1 MQRLLLQFHTPNV
14 SRHFLASPV
23 FAMRWF
29 TVATLIA
36 CLSSTLFAHH
46 PDKENYPVHP
56 RIDLIGPLGNWLPP
70 SYRRRYNRPS
80 NIAGKVSYSIAPSS
94 LEAMSWHASKH
105 RNAYKDHKPRTVMH
119 YFYPKPWDAIKIG
132 PRIDTVNTTE
142 IDNTPSALP
151 AFQADETLQDVLQK
165 EDDIL
170 QQLRNSP
177 EEGASPSDQPLPP
190 TGANSNNP
198 VEQLIEGDKIPQ
210 PTVAPE
216 TGK

>member
-1 MQRLLLQFHTPNV
+1 MQHLLQFHNPAV
-14 SRHFLASPV
+14 SRHLLASPV
-23 FAMRWF
+23 FVMRWF

-56 RIDLIGPLGNWLPP
+56 RIDLIGPLGNLLPP

-80 NIAGKVSYSIAPSS
+80 NIAGKISYYIAPSS

-119 YFYPKPWDAIKIG
+119 YFYPKPWEAIKIG
-132 PRIDTVNTTE
+132 PRVDTVNMKEITE
-142 IDNTPSALP
+142 VPSAFP
-151 AFQADETLQDVLQK
+151 PFQADETVRHVIQK
-165 EDDIL
+165 GDGMLEK
-170 QQLRNSP
+170 LRQTP
-177 EEGASPSDQPLPP
+177 EEGASPSDQPLRP
-190 TGANSNNP
+190 TDADSNDP
-198 VEQLIEGDKIPQ
+198 VQQLIEGDKIPQ
-210 PTVAPE
+210 PIIAPN

>member
-1 MQRLLLQFHTPNV
+1 
-14 SRHFLASPV
+14 
-23 FAMRWF
+23 MRWF

-56 RIDLIGPLGNWLPP
+56 RIDLIGPLGNLLPP

-80 NIAGKVSYSIAPSS
+80 NIAGKISYYIAPSS

-119 YFYPKPWDAIKIG
+119 YFYPKPWEAIKIG
-132 PRIDTVNTTE
+132 ARVDTVSMKE
-142 IDNTPSALP
+142 IDETPSALP

-165 EDDIL
+165 EDGIL
-170 QQLRNSP
+170 EKLRQTP
-177 EEGASPSDQPLPP
+177 DEAASPSDQLLRPADANYTDPLP
-190 TGANSNNP
+190 
-198 VEQLIEGDKIPQ
+198 QLIEGDKIPQ
-210 PTVAPE
+210 PIVAPKTE
-216 TGK
+216 N

>member
-1 MQRLLLQFHTPNV
+1 MQHLLQFHNLAV
-14 SRHFLASPV
+14 SRHLLASPV
-23 FAMRWF
+23 FVMRWF

-80 NIAGKVSYSIAPSS
+80 NVAGKISYYIAPSS

-119 YFYPKPWDAIKIG
+119 YFYPKPWEAIKIG
-132 PRIDTVNTTE
+132 PRVDTVNMKE
-142 IDNTPSALP
+142 INETPSALP
-151 AFQADETLQDVLQK
+151 AFQADETLQDVIQK
-165 EDDIL
+165 EDGIL
-170 QQLRNSP
+170 EKLRQTP
-177 EEGASPSDQPLPP
+177 EEGASPSDQPLRPAD
-190 TGANSNNP
+190 ANSNDP
-198 VEQLIEGDKIPQ
+198 VQQLIEGDKIPQ
-210 PTVAPE
+210 PIIAPN